1 MAGSLQVAGL
11 EILGARAY
19 DPASRGFISP
29 DPLASPVGAGWA
41 SNVYAFVGN
50 DPVGLV
56 DPWGL
61 SPMTAGEFREYRA
74 DTRGR
79 AGERIVSGVKSMASS
94 AVDWMK
100 DNWVGIA
107 MVAGGIAATALLGPL
122 GAAIVGGALISGGIS
137 AFTNK
142 NADKSFCLE
151 GVLWG
156 GRKALWLD
164 ILFLVF

>member
-1 MAGSLQVAGL
+1 
-11 EILGARAY
+11 
-19 DPASRGFISP
+19 
-29 DPLASPVGAGWA
+29 
-41 SNVYAFVGN
+41 
-50 DPVGLV
+50 
-56 DPWGL
+56 
-61 SPMTAGEFREYRA
+61 
-74 DTRGR
+74 
-79 AGERIVSGVKSMASS
+79 
-94 AVDWMK
+94 
-100 DNWVGIA
+100 